1 MNNNQFDAFDLVNNW
16 LHMTRPETVI
26 ATEDLERLVAV
37 VKGRQTL
44 NEIGAES
51 LKTSVEKGFQ
61 TVEPSDW
68 HIHGDPDVWQQLLVP
83 TKLALI
89 HSEVSEALEEF
100 RKGHDLEKFGGE
112 LADII
117 IRVGQLGVGLGIDLD
132 TAVRKKLEANR
143 SRPHQ
148 HGGRLI

>member
-1 MNNNQFDAFDLVNNW
+1 MN
-16 LHMTRPETVI
+16 
-26 ATEDLERLVAV
+26 
-37 VKGRQTL
+37 L
-44 NEIGAES
+44 NEIGEES
-51 LKTSVEKGFQ
+51 LWTSAAKGFQ
-61 TVEPSDW
+61 TVVPADW
-68 HIHGDPDVWQQLLVP
+68 QVLDGVSNLVVV

-100 RKGHDLEKFGGE
+100 RKGHNLEKFGGE

-132 TAVRKKLEANR
+132 AAVVAKLEANR
-143 SRPHQ
+143 SREFR